1 LPYREED
8 MPMYMI
14 GIVAKMLS
22 VHPQTLRMYE
32 REGLITPSRSKG
44 RVRLYSRKDVE
55 RAKFILYLT
64 RDLGVNLAGVEIIL
78 RMKDQIE
85 QMQKD
90 MEGLINYIRKEL
102 KKELD
107 EINRQARRMEEVID
121 AGESKKVK
129 TIKVERID
137 GGESYA
143 DQ

>member
-1 LPYREED
+1 MPYRDED
-8 MPMYMI
+8 MPIYMI

-32 REGLITPSRSKG
+32 REGLITPRRSKG
-44 RVRLYSRKDVE
+44 KMRLYSRRDVE

-85 QMQKD
+85 EMQRD
-90 MEGLINYIRKEL
+90 MEGLINYIRNEL

-107 EINRQARRMEEVID
+107 EINRRTGMMMEE
-121 AGESKKVK
+121 GNHKKVK
-129 TIKVERID
+129 TIKVERVD
-137 GGESYA
+137 GGDRYA